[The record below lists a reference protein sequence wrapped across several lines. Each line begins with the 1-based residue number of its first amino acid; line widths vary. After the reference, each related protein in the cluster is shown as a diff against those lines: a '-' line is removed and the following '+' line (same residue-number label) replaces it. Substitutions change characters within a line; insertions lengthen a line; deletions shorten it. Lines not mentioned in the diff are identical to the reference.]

1 MAKPDESTVAPAL
14 GSRAVARSEQGR
26 STMFRRDPV
35 VVGALA
41 DDGIASMVIGGL
53 IGRISARGK
62 EIGASAKLVAS

>member
-35 VVGALA
+35 VGGALA
-41 DDGIASMVIGGL
+41 GGGIPSLGLGGL
-53 IGRISARGK
+53 IGRISARSQ
-62 EIGASAKLVAS
+62 EIGASAKLDAS